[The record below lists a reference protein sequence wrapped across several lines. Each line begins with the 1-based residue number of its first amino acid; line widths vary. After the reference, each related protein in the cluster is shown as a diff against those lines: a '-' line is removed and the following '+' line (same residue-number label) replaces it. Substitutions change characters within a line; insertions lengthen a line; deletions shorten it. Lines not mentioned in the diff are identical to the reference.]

1 MNKDN
6 IRGSISDFSVKELDR
21 RAAYRE
27 NILTFQ
33 QGQYDCIM
41 LQDEDVRL
49 WDWFIEHRSEI
60 RELME
65 DKGL

>member
-21 RAAYRE
+21 RAAYRTRFPF
-27 NILTFQ
+27 NQTW
-33 QGQYDCIM
+33 YDSIE
-41 LQDEDVRL
+41 LGDSDAAL

-65 DKGL
+65 GKGL